1 MREDYALLMEAPKG
15 YGQFCPVARA
25 AEILA
30 ERWTPL
36 LIRELL
42 CGSVRFNE
50 LHRGVPRM
58 SSSLLAR
65 RLKEMEHAGI
75 VERHQ
80 SASGVEY
87 HLTESGREL
96 FPIVEG
102 MGNWAQ
108 RWVRD
113 DLLADENLDPDLLM
127 WDVRRRV
134 ISANVTPNRRF
145 VVRFAFRGM
154 PSHHRRYW
162 LLFDRGEVDLCVKDP
177 GYDVDLYVDAEL
189 RSLVRVWLG
198 HETIDRA
205 AASRQLELHGDS
217 ADVRG
222 FRDWFGL
229 SLFAPAGRAPSGTA
243 ANRSLSRPRFPPGPA
258 GGSRRDSP

>member
-1 MREDYALLMEAPKG
+1 MGAPKG

-58 SSSLLAR
+58 STSLLAR
-65 RLKEMEHAGI
+65 RLKELEHAGI
-75 VERHQ
+75 IERRL
-80 SASGVEY
+80 SEGGGVEY

-134 ISANVTPNRRF
+134 ISARVSPDRRF
-145 VVRFAFRGM
+145 VVRFSFRGM
-154 PSHHRRYW
+154 PSHRRRYW

-177 GYDVDLYVDAEL
+177 GYDVDLYVDADL

-205 AASRQLELHGDS
+205 AANQQLELHGDS

-229 SLFAPAGRAPSGTA
+229 SLFAAAGREPPGIGTNQA
-243 ANRSLSRPRFPPGPA
+243 LTRPRSPPGPA
-258 GGSRRDSP
+258 AGSRRDSP